1 MNKVCTY
8 STWFWKAQSQQVLKY
23 VMLVQIFMVF
33 QAHVWK
39 LIFAAT
45 L

>member
-1 MNKVCTY
+1 MHLFY
-8 STWFWKAQSQQVLKY
+8 LVLEGPKPASFKY

-33 QAHVWK
+33 KVHVWK